1 MGKTQFAIIAFM
13 AFLFVFFM
21 ISKGD
26 EPSRPAASI
35 IPLAGAAFA
44 KDKLDQKSI
53 NVIDFLVD
61 WKSLK
66 GKRVTVSGRQI
77 QNASSDSVTCS
88 AGRPGSFLVDGR
100 TLDREGLRRALK
112 TCAGWSQSD
121 DCRGD
126 VSGEVGES
134 LGNPKLKDAVLIWAA
149 PSSR

>member
-26 EPSRPAASI
+26 DRRRR
-35 IPLAGAAFA
+35 AAFA
-44 KDKLDQKSI
+44 KDKLDQKGI

-66 GKRVTVSGRQI
+66 GQRVTVSGCQI

-121 DCRGD
+121 DCRAD
-126 VSGEVGES
+126 VTGEVGES